1 MKSLLTP
8 QLLDHLQGWLTDCAA
23 DGRVCPS
30 NTEIAKRFKFSSV
43 ATAAKAVGR
52 LEKQGRIVVQRG
64 WTARQ
69 VTIIGTGESTAQI
82 RQITRVVRKP
92 TRPTDRIV
100 DVFSGPRV
108 VGPRGRQCQWIEGEP
123 SGDDSCKCLRE
134 TALGVSWCPTH
145 RMRIFLPPEVA
156 DQRFGP
162 LRGLVRGQVVRRI
175 AK

>member
-8 QLLDHLQGWLTDCAA
+8 QLLDSLHDWLTECAA
-23 DGRVCPS
+23 TEQVCPS
-30 NTEIAKRFKFSSV
+30 NTDIAKRYEFSSV
-43 ATAAKAVGR
+43 ATAAKAIGR
-52 LEKQGRIVVQRG
+52 LEKQARIAVLRG

-69 VTIIGTGESTAQI
+69 VTITATGESTARI
-82 RQITRVVRKP
+82 RQIIRVVRKP
-92 TRPTDRIV
+92 SRPRDHAV
-100 DVFSGPRV
+100 DVFSGPRI
-108 VGPRGRQCQWIEGEP
+108 VGPKGRQCQWIEGEP

-134 TALGVSWCPTH
+134 TAPGASWCPPH
-145 RMRIFLPPEVA
+145 RTRIFLPPEVA

>member
-8 QLLDHLQGWLTDCAA
+8 QLLDHLYSWLTECAA
-23 DGRVCPS
+23 DGRVCPG
-30 NTEIAKRFKFSSV
+30 NTEIAKRYEFSSV

-52 LEKQGRIVVQRG
+52 LEEQGRIAVLRG

-69 VTIIGTGESTAQI
+69 VTINASGESTAQI
-82 RQITRVVRKP
+82 RQTTRVVRKP
-92 TRPTDRIV
+92 PQPTDRIV

-145 RMRIFLPPEVA
+145 QTRIFLPPEVA

-162 LRGLVRGQVVRRI
+162 LRGLVREKVVRRI

>member
-8 QLLDHLQGWLTDCAA
+8 QMLDHLYSWLTECAA
-23 DGRVCPS
+23 DGRVCPG
-30 NTEIAKRFKFSSV
+30 NTEIAKRYEFSSV

-52 LEKQGRIVVQRG
+52 LEKQGRIAVLRG

-69 VTIIGTGESTAQI
+69 VTIKASGESTAEI
-82 RQITRVVRKP
+82 RQTTRVMRKP
-92 TRPTDRIV
+92 RPTNRIV
-100 DVFSGPRV
+100 DVFSRPRV
-108 VGPRGRQCQWIEGEP
+108 LGPRGRQCQWIEGEP

-134 TALGVSWCPTH
+134 TAFGVSWCQTH
-145 RMRIFLPPEVA
+145 RTRIFLPPEVA

-162 LRGLVRGQVVRRI
+162 LRALVRGQVARRI